1 MNHPIDPWQPHH
13 PSGRGEVPDQNA
25 SQAPPPSP
33 YEQQGHPQPPDPPT
47 YAPRTFVP
55 PAPWPGLQGTGYPQ
69 PSQGPPEQTAQP
81 GQRPGHPAPNTP
93 PPPLTAPPPGQPQI
107 PSVAPAYDPT
117 APPPTRR
124 GVDSSSITTLFL
136 NLPLF
141 LGSFLVIWTLSQM
154 FPTGLDVAFV
164 LAWLASGALM
174 FHRPTERTVA
184 KLLYKV
190 HQPTSAELAKLQPL
204 WDEVARRAGLDGSRY
219 DLWIENSDEV
229 NAFAAAGHIVG
240 VTRNSLNQ
248 LPPDQLAAVLAHEL
262 GHHVGGHAWS
272 GLLGIYYAFPAR
284 IVMATVKFIVVF
296 VFMLAAEIA
305 TLGAV
310 LVALVIGT
318 LAISVALAF
327 PPALAL
333 FAVPLLLAWAGRLGE
348 MRADRFAGE
357 IGYGP
362 LLITTLTSHM
372 EQGTDDAHRQQGAL
386 TRLMSTHPPLHTRI
400 LALETFVA
408 GPSGSLPA

>member
-1 MNHPIDPWQPHH
+1 M
-13 PSGRGEVPDQNA
+13 
-25 SQAPPPSP
+25 
-33 YEQQGHPQPPDPPT
+33 
-47 YAPRTFVP
+47 
-55 PAPWPGLQGTGYPQ
+55 
-69 PSQGPPEQTAQP
+69 
-81 GQRPGHPAPNTP
+81 
-93 PPPLTAPPPGQPQI
+93 
-107 PSVAPAYDPT
+107 APAYDPT

-124 GVDSSSITTLFL
+124 GVDSSSITTLLL

-141 LGSFLVIWTLSQM
+141 LGSFLVIWMLSQM
-154 FPTGLDVAFV
+154 FPTGLDVLFV

-190 HQPTSAELAKLQPL
+190 RQPTSTELTELQPL
-204 WDEVARRAGLDGSRY
+204 WDEVTRRAGLDGSRY

-229 NAFAAAGHIVG
+229 NAFAAAGHIVS

-284 IVMATVKFIVVF
+284 IMMATVKFIVVF

-305 TLGAV
+305 SLAAV
-310 LVALVIGT
+310 IVALVIGT
-318 LAISVALAF
+318 IAVSMALAF

-348 MRADRFAGE
+348 LRADRFAGE

-362 LLITTLTSHM
+362 LLITTLTSHL
-372 EQGTDDAHRQQGAL
+372 EQGTDDTRGEQGMV

-408 GPSGSLPA
+408 GPSGSLPS